1 MSVPQWG
8 PPQPLTDPDEPLP
21 VMARGDAASWA
32 RELIA
37 YLARSAGLVLAPGSV
52 RPFFGACTGRNGER
66 AGDGRYTLALHADAT
81 LPTARQPAAARALRA
96 VLERDGFTVTAYRE
110 TVDGRP
116 DALLYARH
124 PAGRYFLDLGT
135 GGGAD
140 RFALTLR
147 TRCLLPPADPS

>member
-1 MSVPQWG
+1 MSVSPQD
-8 PPQPLTDPDEPLP
+8 PTRPRTDPDEPLP

-52 RPFFGACTGRNGER
+52 RPFFGTCTGRNGER
-66 AGDGRYTLALHADAT
+66 AGDGRYTLAQHADGP
-81 LPTARQPAAARALRA
+81 LPAARHPAAVRALRA

-135 GGGAD
+135 GGGTD
-140 RFALTLR
+140 RFVLTVR
-147 TRCLLPPADPS
+147 TRCLRPPADPS